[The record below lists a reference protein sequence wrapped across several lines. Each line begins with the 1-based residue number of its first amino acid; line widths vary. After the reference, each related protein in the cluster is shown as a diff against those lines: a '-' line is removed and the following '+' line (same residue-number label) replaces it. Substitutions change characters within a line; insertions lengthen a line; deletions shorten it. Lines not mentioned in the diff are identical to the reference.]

1 MFTRARAFD
10 ELGLEDVEVEQ
21 GEEGAVDNVTKM
33 KMSLSYSWLEHFR
46 P

>member
-21 GEEGAVDNVTKM
+21 EEERAVDNVTKM
-33 KMSLSYSWLEHFR
+33 KISLSYSLLEHFR

>member
-21 GEEGAVDNVTKM
+21 GEERNNVTKM

>member
-10 ELGLEDVEVEQ
+10 ELGLEDVEQ

-33 KMSLSYSWLEHFR
+33 KMSLSYSWYG
-46 P
+46 

>member
-1 MFTRARAFD
+1 MLAHLKTPCMFTRARAFD

-33 KMSLSYSWLEHFR
+33 KILG
-46 P
+46 